1 MGQTG
6 DTSAQQSQPPAA
18 PEGHEQ
24 PMIKQD
30 VTPAATDAHTIADEA
45 APEDV
50 TTLVVPQAS
59 LTPPP
64 ATPPKPGGSPQP
76 QPAASPPQPPSPYV
90 DEASRWQGE
99 HRVHQVP
106 PAPQVPHIVPVVDGQ
121 RPPRPAPP
129 SHAPWHTSSSWGA
142 TTFVI
147 TAETAAGFS
156 YLFWWISG
164 LVVYF
169 NERENRY
176 VRFHAVQSI
185 LLTGALSVFS
195 VVAFTIAALFNDFYQ
210 SSHMGF
216 WHTLSMGTFVL
227 SLFVVV
233 FPWLAVMLAAWTG
246 AYLQLPIIGDYAERF
261 AAPPIQLRP

>member
-6 DTSAQQSQPPAA
+6 DTPAQQPQSPAA
-18 PEGHEQ
+18 PEGQEQ

-30 VTPAATDAHTIADEA
+30 VTPAATDAHAIADETV
-45 APEDV
+45 PEDV
-50 TTLVVPQAS
+50 TTQVVPQAS
-59 LTPPP
+59 LTPPSV
-64 ATPPKPGGSPQP
+64 TPPKQSGSPQP
-76 QPAASPPQPPSPYV
+76 QPAASPVLPPSPHL
-90 DEASRWQGE
+90 DDAQPWQGTP
-99 HRVHQVP
+99 RVS
-106 PAPQVPHIVPVVDGQ
+106 PAPHVVPVMGGQ

-156 YLFWWISG
+156 YLFWWVSG
-164 LVVYF
+164 LLVYF

-185 LLTGALSVFS
+185 LLTGAMSVFS
-195 VVAFTIAALFNDFYQ
+195 VIAFTISALFNDFYQ
-210 SSHMGF
+210 SSHQHF
-216 WHTLSMGTFVL
+216 WQTLSVGTFL
-227 SLFVVV
+227 LALFVVL
-233 FPWLAVMLAAWTG
+233 FLWLGAMLAAWTG
-246 AYLQLPIIGDYAERF
+246 AYLQLPIIGEYAERF